1 MIAGPETVLTRI
13 GNGYIYIFG
22 MCQVTILCYV
32 SKIFGCHLKSLN
44 VRVVEDEVSRGSF
57 FLFFF
62 PSFLGLFSLSL
73 FLSFSLS
80 LFLSFSL
87 SLFLSFSLSL
97 FLSFSLSL
105 LD

>member
-1 MIAGPETVLTRI
+1 M
-13 GNGYIYIFG
+13 NIYIFG
-22 MCQVTILCYV
+22 MCQVMILCYV

-44 VRVVEDEVSRGSF
+44 VRVVEDEVSRGSFF